1 VGLGACA
8 VEGGLGVSPA
18 FWRGRRILLTGHT
31 GFKGGW
37 LALWLAR
44 LGAEVHG
51 FSLAPP
57 TDPSFS
63 VACGVDRRLASATTG
78 DITDAAAI
86 RRVVQGV
93 RPQVI
98 LHLAAQALVRASYVA
113 PVDTFRT
120 NVLGTVNVLEA
131 ARGVAELEAIVSVT
145 TDKCYENR
153 EWLWP
158 YREDE
163 PLGGRDPYSSSKA
176 CAELATA
183 AYRQSFFDGAGVRV
197 VTARAGNVIGGGDW
211 AADRLV
217 PDLLRAAD
225 AGRSTPIRAP
235 LAIRPWQHVLE
246 PLAGYLDLAEALSEP
261 GRALPAQWNFG
272 PVDDDVRPVSWIA
285 DRVAARVPGASWH
298 VDDASH
304 PHEAHTLRLD
314 SSRAR
319 TLLGW
324 RPRWSLEV
332 ALDRT
337 LDWHLAWRDRQDMAA
352 ISLAQIDAYEAAR
365 SA

>member
-1 VGLGACA
+1 M
-8 VEGGLGVSPA
+8 SPA
-18 FWRGRRILLTGHT
+18 FWRGRRVLLTGHT

-37 LALWLAR
+37 LALWLTR
-44 LGAEVHG
+44 LGADVHG
-51 FSLAPP
+51 FALAPP

-63 VACGVDRRLASATTG
+63 VACGVDRRLTSSTIG
-78 DITDAAAI
+78 DITDAAA
-86 RRVVQGV
+86 VQAATHRI

-98 LHLAAQALVRASYVA
+98 LHLAAQSLVRASYRA

-120 NVLGTVNVLEA
+120 NLLGTVHVLEA
-131 ARGVAELEAIVSVT
+131 ARGVEGLQAIVSVT

-183 AYRQSFFDGAGVRV
+183 AYRRSFFEAAGVRV
-197 VTARAGNVIGGGDW
+197 ATARAGNVIGGGDW
-211 AADRLV
+211 AADRLL

-225 AGRSTPIRAP
+225 AGVSTPIRAP
-235 LAIRPWQHVLE
+235 GAVRPWQHVLE
-246 PLAGYLDLAEALSEP
+246 PLAGYLDLAEALVER
-261 GRALPAQWNFG
+261 GDDVPAEWNFG
-272 PVDDDVRPVSWIA
+272 PVEDDVRPVAWIA
-285 DRVAARVPGASWH
+285 DRVAARVGGAAWH
-298 VDDASH
+298 PDDAPH

-324 RPRWSLEV
+324 RPRWSLDM

-337 LDWHLAWRDRQDMAA
+337 IDWHLAWRQGQDMAA
-352 ISLAQIDAYEAAR
+352 VSLGQIEAYEATRLA
-365 SA
+365 

>member
-1 VGLGACA
+1 
-8 VEGGLGVSPA
+8 VEGGLGMSPA
-18 FWRGRRILLTGHT
+18 FWRDRRVLLTGHT

-37 LALWLAR
+37 LALWLVR

-51 FSLAPP
+51 FALAPP

-63 VACGVDRRLASATTG
+63 VACGVDGRLASATTG

-86 RRVVQGV
+86 RAVARRV

-98 LHLAAQALVRASYVA
+98 LHLAAQSLVRASYQA
-113 PVDTFRT
+113 PVETFRT
-120 NVLGTVNVLEA
+120 NLLGTVHVLEA
-131 ARGVAELEAIVSVT
+131 ARAVDGLQAVVSVT

-153 EWLWP
+153 EWLWT
-158 YREDE
+158 YRENE
-163 PLGGRDPYSSSKA
+163 ALGGHDPYSSSKA

-183 AYRQSFFDGAGVRV
+183 AYRRSFLDAAGVRV
-197 VTARAGNVIGGGDW
+197 ATARAGNVIGGGDW

-225 AGRSTPIRAP
+225 AGVSTPIRAP
-235 LAIRPWQHVLE
+235 RAVRPWQHVLE
-246 PLAGYLDLAEALSEP
+246 PLAGYLDLAEALVER
-261 GRALPAQWNFG
+261 GDALPSEWNFG
-272 PVDDDVRPVSWIA
+272 PVEDDVRPVSWIA
-285 DRVAARVPGASWH
+285 DRVTTRVAGAAWH
-298 VDDASH
+298 PDAASH

-324 RPRWSLEV
+324 RPRWSLDA

-337 LDWHLAWRDRQDMAA
+337 IDWHLAWRDGQDMASV
-352 ISLAQIDAYEAAR
+352 SLAQIDAYEAAR
-365 SA
+365 VA